1 MTYTIQAFYN
11 TGFNQTNIPSSINVL
26 YNNFEPKSFA
36 DCVFKQDKILASVRI
51 ATTYQNID
59 GADYLV
65 VGEERVC
72 YFITNICMLN
82 EQCAELSL
90 VLDGITTVGLN
101 NIQIVT
107 GWCKRK
113 HVTDDTMMS
122 NTLPEPFIPSNELTL
137 ESSGVLVPDKETTL
151 SNLYL
156 IGASFNLGSNDFY
169 EARKYVVE
177 GGSDS
182 VICPQVPT
190 VPNNKAT
197 TIMFNVPGVLSGSYV
212 LPSTYLFDANELL
225 IQENLSAVRALGL
238 DNGLTASY
246 IIPKNYYLVKTT
258 DIDISSMIYE
268 ISNNYGFLD
277 TNIPYK
283 FEIPDYTPLNNKVYA
298 LWNIFTIMSTCSG
311 SRSQFKASEV
321 FDLTK
326 PNFNIAFFA
335 DLAPNGKPY
344 FAPEMYHGSR
354 NNTLELAITGM
365 PWQNQ
370 PIAYDRK
377 PGTDY
382 DVINRQINLNEFA
395 TKQMGVDLSETY
407 NTTDTVVS
415 ALSSVVSGLGSGHEA
430 MTAYNIATGAAKA
443 GWQYTKN
450 EANIQMAQQNLD
462 AAKQRANLVY
472 NMTQNYIVPEITFPR
487 DESIQNYLGNYV
499 LVTRNRLSNTDV
511 RRFDTFLN
519 MYGYAVD
526 EPLTIS
532 DFRSR
537 KLYNYVLAQDV
548 SIKTKTNVPMYVRDY
563 VERQMNNGIRVWHV
577 APDRTLFDVRNEVV

>member
-1 MTYTIQAFYN
+1 MTYTIEVFYN

-26 YNNFEPKSFA
+26 YNNFTPKSFA
-36 DCVFKQDKILASVRI
+36 DCVFKQSKILASVRI

-65 VGEERVC
+65 VGAERVC
-72 YFITNICMLN
+72 YFITNINMLN

-113 HVTDDTMMS
+113 HVTDDTLMS
-122 NTLPEPFIPSNELTL
+122 NILPEPFTPSNELTL
-137 ESSGVLVPDKETTL
+137 ESSGVLKPNPVPDYED
-151 SNLYL
+151 LYL

-169 EARKYVVE
+169 EARKYVVD

-190 VPNNKAT
+190 VPNNKAS
-197 TIMFNVPGVLSGSYV
+197 TIDFNVSGVLSGHYV
-212 LPSTYLFDANELL
+212 LPSTYLFDARDLL

-246 IIPKNYYLVKTT
+246 IIPKNYYLIKTT

-268 ISNNYGFLD
+268 ISNNYGDLD
-277 TNIPYK
+277 TNISYK

-311 SRSQFKASEV
+311 SRSQFKASEIY
-321 FDLTK
+321 DPSK
-326 PNFNIAFFA
+326 PNFNVTFFA

-344 FAPEMYHGSR
+344 FAPSVYHGSR

-377 PGTDY
+377 SGTDF
-382 DVINRQINLNEFA
+382 DVVERQINLNEFA
-395 TKQMGVDLSETY
+395 TRQMGVDLNETY
-407 NTTDTVVS
+407 NGVDTIVS
-415 ALSSVVSGLGSGHEA
+415 ALSSVASGLGSDTYSGA
-430 MTAYNIATGAAKA
+430 SNIATGAAKA
-443 GWQYTKN
+443 GWSYTKN
-450 EANIQMAQQNLD
+450 EANIQMSQQYLD
-462 AAKQRANLVY
+462 SAKQRANLVY
-472 NMTQNYIVPEITFPR
+472 NMNQNYVVPEITFPR

-511 RRFDTFLN
+511 HRFDTFLN

-532 DFRSR
+532 DFKSR

-548 SIKTKTNVPMYVRDY
+548 TIKTTTNVPMYVRDY

-577 APDRTLFDVRNEVV
+577 APDRTLFETRNEVV